1 MKILC
6 VFGEH
11 AYGDPARGAGYEF
24 THFLPAFAQLGHQ
37 PVRFDSFSRSGH
49 ASFAE
54 LNRAFLQAVERHAPD
69 LVFCVL
75 MHYEIWLESI
85 ALVRRAGIPV
95 VNWSTDDSW
104 KYRQFS
110 RLVADAFDL
119 FATTAPEALAWYAR
133 DGITAAF
140 GTQWAAAS
148 GLLQP
153 PKPAADCV
161 HKASFVG
168 ARYGNRGAIVDA
180 LRAQGIEVAC
190 FGHGWPSGP
199 VAAAEIGRIV
209 RDSMVSLNFSEG
221 SVGARQIKARV
232 FEVPAMGGLLLTE
245 DAPFLGRYYR
255 AGEEVAVFDGV
266 DDLARSIRRYET
278 NPEARDRVARAGFER
293 TKAEHTYEARFAAL
307 LAEVER
313 RAPAPRR
320 RGAVDWTA
328 FDGAERRHRVG
339 PGLRA
344 LRALLVALCVPIWG
358 RARGPRAA
366 RRFLF
371 ECAWRLA
378 GRRTYTAAG
387 SPGRLFYG
395 ES

>member
-24 THFLPAFAQLGHQ
+24 THFLPALARLGHE
-37 PVRFDSFSRSGH
+37 PVLFDSFSRSRH

-54 LNRAFLQAVERHAPD
+54 LNRAFLQSVEAHAPD

-85 ALVRRAGIPV
+85 ALVRQAGIPV

-119 FATTAPEALAWYAR
+119 CATTAPEALERYAR
-133 DGITAAF
+133 DGITAAY

-148 GLLQP
+148 SLLQP
-153 PKPAADCV
+153 PKPAAGCE

-168 ARYGNRGAIVDA
+168 ARYGSRGATIDA
-180 LRAQGIEVAC
+180 LRARGIEVAC
-190 FGHGWPSGP
+190 FGHGWPGGP
-199 VAAAEIGRIV
+199 VPSDQVGRIV
-209 RDSMVSLNFSEG
+209 RDSVVSLNFSEG
-221 SVGARQIKARV
+221 SGGGPQIKARV

-255 AGEEVAVFDGV
+255 AGEEVAVFDSV
-266 DDLARSIRRYET
+266 DDLARSIRFYEA

-307 LAEVER
+307 LAELER

-320 RGAVDWTA
+320 RSAIDWTA
-328 FDGAERRHRVG
+328 FAGAERRHRVG

-358 RARGPRAA
+358 PAKGRRAA

-371 ECAWRLA
+371 ECSWRLA
-378 GRRTYTAAG
+378 GRATYTAAG
-387 SPGRLFYG
+387 WPGRLFYRD
-395 ES
+395 S